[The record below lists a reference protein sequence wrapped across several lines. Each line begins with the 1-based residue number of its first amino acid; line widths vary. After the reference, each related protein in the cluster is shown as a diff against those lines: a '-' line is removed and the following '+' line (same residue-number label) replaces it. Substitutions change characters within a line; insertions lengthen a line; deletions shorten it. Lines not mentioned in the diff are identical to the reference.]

1 MTKRLIAIA
10 LVFGATALAWMILGG
25 SIFSRTHET
34 DGRLK
39 DGVTGL
45 WGGAQTQTAP
55 HASFTEKQTQRVES
69 EDQEGNRKVKLV
81 ENELK
86 CLIPLESSKI
96 KTDFD
101 LAHRQKGLLWYATY
115 KVKYAG
121 QYRFVNDSGKAR
133 DITIS
138 FPFPDKQA
146 VYDDFVFRAHG
157 KEWKFAPTPSGGIVN
172 GVVSLAP
179 GEAVQIE
186 VGYRSQGLDSWRYQF
201 GSGVGEVKNFQLSMD
216 TNFRD
221 IDFPADGLAPGVKE
235 KIATGWRLTWDYKH
249 LVSGASIGM
258 VMPQKLQPGP
268 LAGEIAYFAPVSLL
282 FFMVAMLVIGV
293 MKQIDIHPMHF
304 AFISAAFFAFHLL
317 LAYLA
322 DQLAFIW
329 AFGLSAAVSV
339 FLGVSYLRLIFGNR
353 FAFGYA
359 GLAQVVYLVLFSAAF
374 FFKGLTGL
382 TITVGA
388 ILTLFVLMQVTAKV
402 NWKQVFEQKQR
413 ANAS

>member
-1 MTKRLIAIA
+1 MTRRLLAIA
-10 LVFGATALAWMILGG
+10 LVFGATTLAWMILGG

-45 WGGAQTQTAP
+45 WGGAQIQAAP
-55 HASFTEKQTQRVES
+55 YATYSEKETQRIES
-69 EDQEGNRKVKLV
+69 EDRDGNIKVKHV
-81 ENELK
+81 EKVVEHP
-86 CLIPLESSKI
+86 IALEASKI

-101 LAHRQKGLLWYATY
+101 LSHRQKGLLWYATY
-115 KVKYAG
+115 KVNYAG
-121 QYRFVNDSGKAR
+121 QYRFVNDSGKTR

-138 FPFPDKQA
+138 FPFPYKQA
-146 VYDDFVFRAHG
+146 VYDDFVFRTLDMA
-157 KEWKFAPTPSGGIVN
+157 WKTTPSPSAGVMN

-179 GEAVQIE
+179 GEAVRVE

-201 GSGVGEVKNFQLSMD
+201 DSVVGEVKNFELNMN
-216 TNFRD
+216 TNFRA
-221 IDFPADGLAPGVKE
+221 IDFPADGLAPGKKE
-235 KIATGWRLTWDYKH
+235 KTDNGWRLAWDYKH
-249 LVSGASIGM
+249 LVSGANIGM
-258 VMPQKLQPGP
+258 IMPQKLQPGP
-268 LAGEIAYFAPVSLL
+268 LAGEIAYFAPMSLL
-282 FFMVAMLVIGV
+282 FFIVVMLVIGV

-322 DQLAFIW
+322 DQVEFIW
-329 AFGLSAAVSV
+329 AFSLSAAVSV
-339 FLGVSYLRLIFGNR
+339 FLVVSYLRLIFGNR

-359 GLAQVVYLVLFSAAF
+359 GLAQVVYLVLFSYAF

-382 TITVGA
+382 TLTVGA

-402 NWKQVFEQKQR
+402 DWKQVFAQKR
-413 ANAS
+413 MNAS

>member
-1 MTKRLIAIA
+1 MTRRLLAIA
-10 LVFGATALAWMILGG
+10 LVFGATTLAWMILGG

-45 WGGAQTQTAP
+45 WGGAQIQAAP
-55 HASFTEKQTQRVES
+55 YATFSEKETQRIES
-69 EDQEGNRKVKLV
+69 EDRDGNIKVKHV
-81 ENELK
+81 EKVVEHP
-86 CLIPLESSKI
+86 IALEASKI

-101 LAHRQKGLLWYATY
+101 LSHRQKGLLWYATY
-115 KVKYAG
+115 KVNYAG
-121 QYRFVNDSGKAR
+121 QYRFVNDSGKTR

-138 FPFPDKQA
+138 FPFPYKQA
-146 VYDDFVFRAHG
+146 VYDDFVFRTLDMA
-157 KEWKFAPTPSGGIVN
+157 WKTTPSPSAGVMN

-179 GEAVQIE
+179 GEAVRVE

-201 GSGVGEVKNFQLSMD
+201 DSVVGEVKNFELNMN
-216 TNFRD
+216 TNFRA
-221 IDFPADGLAPGVKE
+221 IDFPADGLAPGKKE
-235 KIATGWRLTWDYKH
+235 KTDNGWRLAWDYKH
-249 LVSGASIGM
+249 LVSGANIGM
-258 VMPQKLQPGP
+258 IMPQKLQPGP
-268 LAGEIAYFAPVSLL
+268 LAGEIAYFAPMSLL
-282 FFMVAMLVIGV
+282 FFIVVMLVIGV

-322 DQLAFIW
+322 DQVEFIW
-329 AFGLSAAVSV
+329 AFSLSAAVSV
-339 FLGVSYLRLIFGNR
+339 FLVVSYLRLIFGNR

-359 GLAQVVYLVLFSAAF
+359 GLAQVVYLVLFSYAF

-382 TITVGA
+382 TLTVGA

-402 NWKQVFEQKQR
+402 DWKQVFAQKR
-413 ANAS
+413 MNAS

>member
-1 MTKRLIAIA
+1 MTRRLLAIA
-10 LVFGATALAWMILGG
+10 LVFGATTLAWMILGG

-45 WGGAQTQTAP
+45 WGGAQIQAAP
-55 HASFTEKQTQRVES
+55 YATFSEKETQRIES
-69 EDQEGNRKVKLV
+69 EDRDGNIKVKHV
-81 ENELK
+81 EKVVEHP
-86 CLIPLESSKI
+86 IALEASKI

-101 LAHRQKGLLWYATY
+101 LSHRQKGLLWYATY
-115 KVKYAG
+115 KVNYAG
-121 QYRFVNDSGKAR
+121 QYRFVNDSGKTR

-138 FPFPDKQA
+138 FPFPYKQA
-146 VYDDFVFRAHG
+146 VYDDFVFRTLDMA
-157 KEWKFAPTPSGGIVN
+157 WKTTPSPSAGVMN

-179 GEAVQIE
+179 GEAVRVE

-201 GSGVGEVKNFQLSMD
+201 DSVVGEVKNFELNMN
-216 TNFRD
+216 TNFRA
-221 IDFPADGLAPGVKE
+221 IDFPADGLAPGKKE
-235 KIATGWRLTWDYKH
+235 KTDNGWRLAWDYKH
-249 LVSGASIGM
+249 LVSGANIGM
-258 VMPQKLQPGP
+258 IMPQKLQPGP
-268 LAGEIAYFAPVSLL
+268 LAGEIAYFAPMSLL
-282 FFMVAMLVIGV
+282 FFIVVMLVIGV

-322 DQLAFIW
+322 DQVEFIW

-339 FLGVSYLRLIFGNR
+339 FLVVSYLRLIFGNG

-359 GLAQVVYLVLFSAAF
+359 GVAQVVYLVLFSYAF

-388 ILTLFVLMQVTAKV
+388 ILTLFVLMQVTAQV
-402 NWKQVFEQKQR
+402 NWKQVSEQKR
-413 ANAS
+413 INAH

>member
-1 MTKRLIAIA
+1 MTRRLIAIA
-10 LVFGATALAWMILGG
+10 LVFGATTLAWMILGG

-45 WGGAQTQTAP
+45 WGGAQIQTGP
-55 HASFTEKQTQRVES
+55 TASLTGKETQRIES
-69 EDQEGNRKVKLV
+69 TDKKGNRKFKLV
-81 ENELK
+81 ENEFQHALP
-86 CLIPLESSKI
+86 IEASKI
-96 KTDFD
+96 KTGLD

-115 KVKYAG
+115 KVQYAG
-121 QYRFVNDSGKAR
+121 LYRFVNDSGKAG
-133 DITIS
+133 DLTIS
-138 FPFPDKQA
+138 FTFPDKRA
-146 VYDDFVFRAHG
+146 VYDDFVFRAQG
-157 KEWKFAPTPSGGIVN
+157 KEWKSAPTPSGGIVN
-172 GVVSLAP
+172 GVVNLAP
-179 GEAVQIE
+179 SEAVEIE

-216 TNFRD
+216 TNFRA
-221 IDFPADGLAPGVKE
+221 IDFPADGLAPGKKE
-235 KIATGWRLTWDYKH
+235 KTDSGWRLTWDYKH
-249 LVSGASIGM
+249 LVSGANIGM

-268 LAGEIAYFAPVSLL
+268 LAGEIAYFAPMSLL
-282 FFMVAMLVIGV
+282 FFIVVMLVIGV

-322 DQLAFIW
+322 DQLEFIW

-339 FLGVSYLRLIFGNR
+339 FLVVSYLRLIFGNR

-359 GLAQVVYLVLFSAAF
+359 GLAQVVYLVLFSYAF

-402 NWKQVFEQKQR
+402 NWKQVFEQKR
-413 ANAS
+413 VNAS

>member
-34 DGRLK
+34 DGHLK
-39 DGVTGL
+39 DGVSGL
-45 WGGAQTQTAP
+45 WGGAQIQTAP
-55 HASFTEKQTQRVES
+55 TASFAGKQTQRIDSVDKKGNRKFKLVES
-69 EDQEGNRKVKLV
+69 EFQCAL
-81 ENELK
+81 
-86 CLIPLESSKI
+86 PLEASQIKI
-96 KTDFD
+96 GFD

-115 KVKYAG
+115 KVQYAAT
-121 QYRFVNDSGKAR
+121 YRFVNDSGKAG
-133 DITIS
+133 DVTIS

-146 VYDDFVFRAHG
+146 VYDDFVFRAQG
-157 KEWKFAPTPSGGIVN
+157 REWKNAPTTSAGFVN
-172 GVVSLAP
+172 GVISVAP
-179 GEAVQIE
+179 GESVQVE

-235 KIATGWRLTWDYKH
+235 KTATGWRLIWDYKH
-249 LVSGASIGM
+249 LVSGAKIGM

-268 LAGEIAYFAPVSLL
+268 LAGDIAYFAPVSLL

-304 AFISAAFFAFHLL
+304 AFLSAAFFAFHLL

-322 DQLAFIW
+322 DQLPFIW
-329 AFGLSAAVSV
+329 AFGVAAAVSV
-339 FLGVSYLRLIFGNR
+339 FLVVSYLRLIFGNR

-359 GLAQVVYLVLFSAAF
+359 GLAQIVYLVLFSAAF

-388 ILTLFVLMQVTAKV
+388 ILTLFVLMQVTVKV
-402 NWKQVFEQKQR
+402 NWKQVFAQR
-413 ANAS
+413 SASAS

>member
-1 MTKRLIAIA
+1 MTRRLLAIV
-10 LVFGATALAWMILGG
+10 LVFGAATLAWMILGG

-45 WGGAQTQTAP
+45 WGGAQIQTAP
-55 HASFTEKQTQRVES
+55 YATFSEKETQRIES
-69 EDQEGNRKVKLV
+69 EDKDGNIKVKHV
-81 ENELK
+81 EK
-86 CLIPLESSKI
+86 VVDHPIALEASKV

-101 LAHRQKGLLWYATY
+101 LSHRQKGLLWYATY
-115 KVKYAG
+115 KVSYAG
-121 QYRFVNDSGKAR
+121 QYRFVNDSGKTR

-146 VYDDFVFRAHG
+146 VYDDFVFRTLDMA
-157 KEWKFAPTPSGGIVN
+157 WKATPSSSA
-172 GVVSLAP
+172 GVMSGVINLAP
-179 GEAVQIE
+179 GEAVQVE

-201 GSGVGEVKNFQLSMD
+201 DSVVGEVKNFQLSMS
-216 TNFRD
+216 TNFRA
-221 IDFPADGLAPGVKE
+221 IDFPADGLAPGKKE
-235 KIATGWRLTWDYKH
+235 KTDSGWRLTWDYKH
-249 LVSGASIGM
+249 LVSGANIGM
-258 VMPQKLQPGP
+258 IMPQKLQPGP
-268 LAGEIAYFAPVSLL
+268 LAGEIAYFAPISLL
-282 FFMVAMLVIGV
+282 FFIVVMLVIGV
-293 MKQIDIHPMHF
+293 MKQSDIHPMHF

-322 DQLAFIW
+322 DQVEFVW

-339 FLGVSYLRLIFGNR
+339 FLMVSYLRLIFGNR

-359 GLAQVVYLVLFSAAF
+359 GLAQVVYLVLFSYAF

-402 NWKQVFEQKQR
+402 NWKQVFEQKR
-413 ANAS
+413 INAS

>member
-1 MTKRLIAIA
+1 MTRRLLAIA
-10 LVFGATALAWMILGG
+10 LVFGATTLAWMILGG

-45 WGGAQTQTAP
+45 WGGAQIQAAP
-55 HASFTEKQTQRVES
+55 YATFSEKEAQRIES
-69 EDQEGNRKVKLV
+69 EDRDGNIKVKHV
-81 ENELK
+81 EKVVEHP
-86 CLIPLESSKI
+86 IALEASKI

-101 LAHRQKGLLWYATY
+101 LSHRQKGLLWYATY
-115 KVKYAG
+115 KVNYAG
-121 QYRFVNDSGKAR
+121 QYRFVNDSGKTR

-146 VYDDFVFRAHG
+146 VYDDFVFRTLDMA
-157 KEWKFAPTPSGGIVN
+157 WKTTPSPSAGVMN

-179 GEAVQIE
+179 GEAVRVE

-201 GSGVGEVKNFQLSMD
+201 DSVVGEVKNFELNMN
-216 TNFRD
+216 TNFRA
-221 IDFPADGLAPGVKE
+221 IDFPADGLAPGKKE
-235 KIATGWRLTWDYKH
+235 KTDNGWRLAWDYKH
-249 LVSGASIGM
+249 LVSGANIGM
-258 VMPQKLQPGP
+258 IMPQKLQPGP
-268 LAGEIAYFAPVSLL
+268 LAGEIAYFAPMSLL
-282 FFMVAMLVIGV
+282 FFIVVMLVIGV

-322 DQLAFIW
+322 DQVEFIW
-329 AFGLSAAVSV
+329 AFSLSAAVSV
-339 FLGVSYLRLIFGNR
+339 FLVVSYLRLIFGNR

-359 GLAQVVYLVLFSAAF
+359 GLAQVVYLVLFSYAF

-382 TITVGA
+382 TLTVGA

-402 NWKQVFEQKQR
+402 NWKQVFAQKR
-413 ANAS
+413 MNAS